1 MSEADLQQSRASA
14 QPSRVRER
22 LVVSLRELILSG
34 KLKGGQKLNETVLA
48 VRLKTSRTPLRE
60 ALLHLERES
69 LVRSDLRRGFSVELL
84 SAREVRE
91 TYPLLSALECHAVRS
106 SLAFIPS
113 LVDELERINVAFSRA
128 RSPAQALALDTL
140 WHNTLMSQSGNT
152 RLKKLVD
159 NLRRAIER
167 YERIYMADVS
177 LTAIS
182 ARQHKGILESFR
194 KGKTD
199 AALKA
204 LEENYHFGMQSL
216 LKKMGEE

>member
-1 MSEADLQQSRASA
+1 
-14 QPSRVRER
+14 VRER
-22 LVVSLRELILSG
+22 LIVSLRELIVSG
-34 KLKGGQKLNETVLA
+34 KLEGGQKLNEADLA
-48 VRLKTSRTPLRE
+48 TRLKTSRTPLRE

-91 TYPLLSALECHAVRS
+91 TYPMLAALECHAVRS
-106 SLAFIPS
+106 TLAFIPS
-113 LVDELERINVAFSRA
+113 LIPELERINIAFRRT
-128 RSPAQALALDTL
+128 RSPGQALALDTR
-140 WHNTLMSQSGNT
+140 WHDTLMSQSGNA
-152 RLKKLVD
+152 RLRKLVD

-167 YERIYMADVS
+167 YERIYMADVG

-182 ARQHKGILESFR
+182 ARQHEGILELFR
-194 KGKTD
+194 KGKPD

-216 LKKMGEE
+216 LKKMGED